1 MKSVGVLGTLAG
13 GLIVGQA
20 GADIASG
27 KDPTSNASQ
36 GLSGMT
42 EAGLV
47 GLNIDPE
54 YKWSDDNP
62 PEVGFDWL
70 AYKTTQPIKNALLD
84 FTPMGRDRQRQD
96 RQIEE
101 AREAGISLGAYLDEG
116 LPISQESA
124 DFADRWS

>member
-96 RQIEE
+96 RQIDVCLRNR
-101 AREAGISLGAYLDEG
+101 ADA
-116 LPISQESA
+116 PKSA
-124 DFADRWS
+124 SKLSGRCPPRSR